1 MDLTGKVA
9 VVTGAGGGIG
19 AASAK
24 RLAAAGA
31 KVALLDVDESDLK
44 KVAADIGQDA
54 LVITADVSQEE
65 DMKRAYQQ
73 VSDTWSRLDVVFANA
88 GINGVWAPLD
98 ELGLDEWQHTLNVN
112 LTGTFLTVK
121 HALPLL
127 KVRGGSVVITASV
140 NGTRIFSNTGAT
152 AYSCSKAGQV
162 AFMQMTALELA
173 KHRIRVNAI
182 CPGAISTDISES
194 TTKRDLDAVKE
205 PTQYPEGEIPLTDG
219 EPGSAEQ
226 VADLVLFLASDA
238 SNHISG
244 TPVWIDGAQSLLQ
257 G

>member
-112 LTGTFLTVK
+112 LTGTF
-121 HALPLL
+121 
-127 KVRGGSVVITASV
+127 
-140 NGTRIFSNTGAT
+140 
-152 AYSCSKAGQV
+152 
-162 AFMQMTALELA
+162 
-173 KHRIRVNAI
+173 
-182 CPGAISTDISES
+182 
-194 TTKRDLDAVKE
+194 
-205 PTQYPEGEIPLTDG
+205 
-219 EPGSAEQ
+219 
-226 VADLVLFLASDA
+226 
-238 SNHISG
+238 
-244 TPVWIDGAQSLLQ
+244 
-257 G
+257 